1 MDLLVVLPTYD
12 EAPNVE
18 RMLERVLALLPA
30 ARVLV
35 VDDASPDGTAA
46 LAEAVGARSG
56 RVDVARRPRKLGLGS
71 AYLLGFR
78 HALEHGYPRALQM
91 DCDFSHDPED
101 ARRLVAAM
109 DEGGHDLVIGSRYV
123 AGGRVAGWPLH
134 RLLLSRG
141 GNTYARLLLGR
152 AVHDWTSGFKLWR
165 AAALAQILA
174 EGTSWADGYAFQAEC
189 THRALARGLRVA
201 EVPIVFR
208 ERAAGESKLG
218 LDIVA
223 EAARRVLGL
232 RRGAEAAARAGA
244 RGPERAA
251 TTPASEG
258 GPRS

>member
-1 MDLLVVLPTYD
+1 MDLLVVLPTYN

-18 RMLERVLALLPA
+18 RLLERVLEVLP

-35 VDDASPDGTAA
+35 VDDASPDGTAE

-56 RVDVARRPRKLGLGS
+56 RVEVARRPRKLGLGS

-78 HALEHGYPRALQM
+78 HALDRGYARALQM
-91 DCDFSHDPED
+91 DCDFSHDPDD
-101 ARRLVAAM
+101 ARRLVEAM
-109 DEGGHDLVIGSRYV
+109 DQGGHDLVIGSRYV
-123 AGGRVAGWPLH
+123 PGGRVVGWPLH

-141 GNTYARLLLGR
+141 GNTYARFLLGH
-152 AVHDWTSGFKLWR
+152 AVHDWTSGFKLWQATALR
-165 AAALAQILA
+165 AVLA
-174 EGTSWADGYAFQAEC
+174 EGASWADGYAFQAEC
-189 THRALARGLRVA
+189 THRALACGLRVA

-232 RRGAEAAARAGA
+232 RRATTALSPTTAAVPERPAAAASS
-244 RGPERAA
+244 E
-251 TTPASEG
+251 SEG
-258 GPRS
+258 L